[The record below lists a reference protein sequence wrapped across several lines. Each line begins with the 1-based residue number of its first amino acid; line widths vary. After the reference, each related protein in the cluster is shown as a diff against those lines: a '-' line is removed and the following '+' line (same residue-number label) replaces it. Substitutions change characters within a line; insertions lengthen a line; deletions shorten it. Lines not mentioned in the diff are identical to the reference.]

1 MNEQLLRKR
10 KLLTVLPLI
19 AIPFLTLMFW
29 ALGGGKGT
37 GDTVAAKKDG
47 LNTSLPD
54 AKLDDE
60 GKDKLSLYDQALK
73 DSLEL
78 EEARN
83 ADPYGRFGRQLPA
96 DSLMF
101 GDTMNPL
108 LMQQPG
114 YGNYGIMGMQVSS
127 ADQTEARLRTRL
139 AELESQLQQANS
151 PQSSAMYGPSSAA
164 SHEMDE
170 LQASLAAGTVPGAVS
185 EPDPELDKI
194 NSMLEKVMD
203 IQNPQRAK
211 DKLKTESQ
219 KNKGLVYAVTAPPDQ
234 TRADLFTGAGPSGR
248 QATEGESGN
257 TNANGQ
263 KVITAA
269 FYEITDDVAAD
280 NEDNKAIPAVVHET
294 QTLTSGATLKM
305 RLLEDVYINGVMIPK
320 GNYVFGTCMLE
331 GERMNIEVKAFRYK
345 NSLFPVSLAVYDMD
359 GIEGVKIP
367 GAITRDATKQGADQ
381 AMQSLDFSM
390 MDQSLGAQAANAGVA
405 TAKSLFGRKT
415 KLIRATIKAG
425 YPVLLMDLNK
435 RNQ

>member
-37 GDTVAAKKDG
+37 SGTVAVKKDG
-47 LNTSLPD
+47 LNTTLPD
-54 AKLDDE
+54 AKLEDE
-60 GKDKLSLYDQALK
+60 ARDKLSLYDQALK

-108 LMQQPG
+108 LMQHG
-114 YGNYGIMGMQVSS
+114 YGNYGIMGMQVSA

-151 PQSSAMYGPSSAA
+151 SQSSAVYGPASAS
-164 SHEMDE
+164 SHEIDE
-170 LQASLAAGTVPGAVS
+170 LQASLASGAVAGAVS

-211 DKLKTESQ
+211 EKLRTESE

-234 TRADLFTGAGPSGR
+234 TRADLFTGAGPSARQITEAEGNNISASGR
-248 QATEGESGN
+248 
-257 TNANGQ
+257 

-269 FYEITDDVAAD
+269 FYEITDDAAAG
-280 NEDNKAIPAVVHET
+280 NEDNKAIPAVIHET
-294 QTLTSGATLKM
+294 QTLTSGATVKM
-305 RLLEDVYINGVMIPK
+305 RLLEDVYVNGVMIPK
-320 GNYVFGTCMLE
+320 GSYVFGTCMLE

-381 AMQSLDFSM
+381 ALQSLDFSM

-415 KLIRATIKAG
+415 KLVRATIKAG

>member
-10 KLLTVLPLI
+10 KLLTVLPII

-29 ALGGGKGT
+29 AMGGGKGE
-37 GDTVAAKKDG
+37 GDTVVAKKDG

-54 AKLDDE
+54 AKLEDE
-60 GKDKLSLYDQALK
+60 GRDKLSLYDQALK
-73 DSLEL
+73 DSLDL

-83 ADPYGRFGRQLPA
+83 ADPYGRFGRQLPT

-114 YGNYGIMGMQVSS
+114 YGNYGITGMQMS
-127 ADQTEARLRTRL
+127 AAEKTEARLRTRL

-151 PQSSAMYGPSSAA
+151 PQASAMYEPPSDAGR
-164 SHEMDE
+164 D
-170 LQASLAAGTVPGAVS
+170 LDQFQASLAAGTLPGTQS

-211 DKLKTESQ
+211 DKLIAESQ
-219 KNKGLVYAVTAPPDQ
+219 KNKGMVYAVTAPPDQ
-234 TRADLFTGAGPSGR
+234 TRADLFTGSGQTRR
-248 QATEGESGN
+248 QDTGGESGN
-257 TNANGQ
+257 TSQQ
-263 KVITAA
+263 KIMTAA
-269 FYEITDDVAAD
+269 FYEITDDVAAG
-280 NEDNKAIPAVVHET
+280 NEENKAIPAVVHET
-294 QTLTSGATLKM
+294 QTLTSGATVKM
-305 RLLEDVYINGVMIPK
+305 RLIEDVYINGVMIPK
-320 GNYVFGTCMLE
+320 GNYVFGSCTLE
-331 GERMNIEVKAFRYK
+331 GERMNIEVKAFRFK

-359 GIEGVKIP
+359 GIEGIKIP

-381 AMQSLDFSM
+381 ALQSLDFSM

-415 KLIRATIKAG
+415 KLIRATVKAG
-425 YPVLLMDLNK
+425 YPVLLMDLNR